1 MASKWHL
8 SGTAAKLLGDGIAQ
22 YLENPGAPDFEFCGV
37 IGWSLGGEL
46 VLASGERQT
55 IGPRYEIGITA
66 ISDIAEYGLARI
78 DDPALGIV
86 AFQPSAVD
94 AASDRRLIDYD
105 GKDIVVRLG

>member
-1 MASKWHL
+1 MAVQWRL
-8 SGTAAKLLGDGIAQ
+8 SASAAKLLGDGIAQ
-22 YLENPGAPDFEFCGV
+22 YLENPGAPDVDFCGV

-46 VLASGERQT
+46 VLASGERHT

-86 AFQPSAVD
+86 AFQPSAAD
-94 AASDRRLIDYD
+94 LASDRRLIDYD
-105 GKDIVVRLG
+105 GKDIVVR